1 MHPLAPYLPFN
12 RESLA
17 GSFVPALPGAVPQI
31 REGTWIVVQG
41 QTVLVD
47 GNGVGA
53 ASRPDRA
60 AGPWR
65 LPRGPL
71 PEELA
76 AALDPVV
83 YLGTYRELPCW
94 AAGLPPAAP
103 VPPGLQAEPLLPA
116 TTRLTDDVLSLGGL
130 AHQALHWE
138 TTSRHCPRCGAGT
151 ARLAGEWG
159 KRCAQ
164 CKYDHYPHLHPAV
177 IVLVRDGDRVLLAR
191 KPVWVPG
198 RYGLIAGFVDIGESF
213 EGAVHREVREE
224 VGVRVRDLRYV
235 GSQSW
240 PFPSQVMVGFTAQY
254 AGGDVQVNRNELE
267 DARWFSIHE
276 LPDLPPRLSIARFIL
291 DHYASGV

>member
-1 MHPLAPYLPFN
+1 
-12 RESLA
+12 
-17 GSFVPALPGAVPQI
+17 V
-31 REGTWIVVQG
+31 
-41 QTVLVD
+41 
-47 GNGVGA
+47 
-53 ASRPDRA
+53 
-60 AGPWR
+60 
-65 LPRGPL
+65 
-71 PEELA
+71 A
-76 AALDPVV
+76 AALDPVL
-83 YLGTYRELPCW
+83 YLGMYREQPCW
-94 AAGLPPAAP
+94 AAGLSSEAL

-116 TTRLTDDVLSLGGL
+116 KTRLTEDVLSLGGL
-130 AHQALHWE
+130 AYQALHWE

-151 ARLAGEWG
+151 TRLAGEWG

-164 CKYDHYPHLHPAV
+164 CKYDHYPHVHPAV

-191 KPVWVPG
+191 KPFWPPR

-224 VGVRVRDLRYV
+224 VGVRVRGLRYV

-254 AGGDVQVNRNELE
+254 AGGEVQVNRCELE

-291 DHYASGV
+291 DHYAIGTDAIATVPGDGAEPLR